1 MAKHILVGISGG
13 IAAYKTL
20 TLIRLLVKNGYEVKV
35 IATEH
40 ALQFV
45 TPLTIETLSNNK
57 LYVNMFEVNQER
69 TTTHIA
75 LSQWADICLLAPA
88 TANIIGKI
96 ANGIADDALSTTLLA
111 MNKPVFFAPAMNE
124 NMLNHFAVEHN
135 IQVLKEK
142 GYIEIQPKEGFLA
155 CQQNGKGRMAEPEEI
170 FKVLDDYCSSVYKNM
185 NIKALVTAGG
195 TREPID
201 AVRYIGNSSTG
212 LMGIC
217 IADVLA
223 DYGVKVD
230 LVIGPSALQ
239 TTNKNVQRTN
249 VQTAAQMLDVCQNKV
264 DTADIVIM
272 SAAVA
277 DYTPVYKFDK
287 KLKKQEQNLQIQLQ
301 PTVDILKTLASNK
314 KENQIFVGFA
324 LETDHEIEN
333 AKQKLHAKNLDFIV
347 LNSLNDK
354 GAGFETATNKVY
366 IIDRNDTIEN
376 LPLQLKQD
384 VAHHIVKRVL
394 NEFQAKIKP
403 QL

>member
-1 MAKHILVGISGG
+1 MTKKHIVVGISGG

-20 TLIRLLVKNGYEVKV
+20 TLIRLFVKNGYEVKV
-35 IATEH
+35 VATAH

-57 LYVNMFEVNQER
+57 LYVDMFEVNQER

-75 LSQWADICLLAPA
+75 LSQWADVCVLAPA
-88 TANIIGKI
+88 TANLIGKI

-124 NMLNHFAVEHN
+124 NMLNHFAVEQN
-135 IQVLKEK
+135 IKTLKNN
-142 GYIEIQPKEGFLA
+142 GYIEIQPQEGFLA
-155 CQQNGKGRMAEPEEI
+155 CRQNGKGRMAEPEEI
-170 FKVLDDYCSSVYKNM
+170 FKIVDAYCNSTNKGSGF
-185 NIKALVTAGG
+185 KALVTAGG

-212 LMGIC
+212 LMGVC
-217 IADVLA
+217 IAEALA
-223 DYGVKVD
+223 NSGVEVE
-230 LVIGPSALQ
+230 LVMGPSSLQ
-239 TTNKNVQRTN
+239 TENPNIHRTN
-249 VQTAAQMLDVCQNKV
+249 VQTATQMFEACQTKV
-264 DTADIVIM
+264 DSVDIVIM

-277 DYTPVYKFDK
+277 DYTPMYKFDK

-301 PTVDILKTLASNK
+301 PTVDILKTLAINK
-314 KENQIFVGFA
+314 KDNQIFVGFA
-324 LETDHEIEN
+324 LETDNEITN
-333 AKQKLHAKNLDFIV
+333 AQHKLHTKNLDFIV

-366 IIDRNDTIEN
+366 IIDKNDTIEE

-384 VAHHIVKRVL
+384 VAQHIVKRVIEAYQQRL
-394 NEFQAKIKP
+394 KTK
-403 QL
+403 

>member
-1 MAKHILVGISGG
+1 MTKKHIVVGISGG

-20 TLIRLLVKNGYEVKV
+20 TLIRLFIKNGYEVKV
-35 IATEH
+35 VATAH

-57 LYVNMFEVNQER
+57 LYVDMFEVNQER

-75 LSQWADICLLAPA
+75 LSQWADVCVLAPA
-88 TANIIGKI
+88 TANLIGKI

-124 NMLNHFAVEHN
+124 NMLSHFAVEQN
-135 IQVLKEK
+135 IKTLKNN
-142 GYIEIQPKEGFLA
+142 GYIEIQPQEGFLA

-170 FKVLDDYCSSVYKNM
+170 FEIVDTYCTAANKNKGL
-185 NIKALVTAGG
+185 KALVTAGG

-212 LMGIC
+212 LMGVC
-217 IADVLA
+217 IAEALA
-223 DYGVKVD
+223 NSGVEVE
-230 LVIGPSALQ
+230 LVMGPSSLQ
-239 TTNKNVQRTN
+239 TENPNIHRTN
-249 VQTAAQMLDVCQNKV
+249 VQTAAQMFEACQAKV
-264 DTADIVIM
+264 NSVDIVIM

-287 KLKKQEQNLQIQLQ
+287 KLKKQEQHLQIQLQ
-301 PTVDILKTLASNK
+301 PTVDILKTLALNK
-314 KENQIFVGFA
+314 KDNQIFVGFA
-324 LETDHEIEN
+324 LETDNEIDN
-333 AKQKLHAKNLDFIV
+333 AKHKLHTKNLDFIV

-366 IIDRNDTIEN
+366 IIDKNDSIED

-384 VAHHIVKRVL
+384 VAQYLVKRVL
-394 NEFQAKIKP
+394 DEYQQRIKN
-403 QL
+403 